1 MSEVVARRYAKAL
14 FEVAS
19 EQKCV
24 DLIEKDLKQINDTFV
39 VSPELTRLFSHP
51 AFGAEQKKELAA
63 KVFKG
68 LNKYTSNLVCLL
80 IDRHR
85 EAVLHDIFEEFKS
98 LANEAKGVAEAI
110 VTTAFHLEASDKEQ
124 LLATFEPI
132 VGKKM
137 EIVEKV
143 DSDILGGVIVQ
154 IGDRLYDGSL
164 RTKLNRFQ
172 ERLKRT
178 QVG

>member
-1 MSEVVARRYAKAL
+1 MSKAVAKRYAKAL

-19 EQKCV
+19 EKKCV
-24 DLIEKDLKQINDTFV
+24 DLIEKDLKHIADIFAA
-39 VSPELTRLFSHP
+39 SPELSQMLNHP
-51 AFGAEQKKELAA
+51 AIGTEQKKELVT

-68 LNKYTSNLVCLL
+68 LDKYTNNLVYLL

-85 EAVLHDIFEEFKS
+85 ETVLPDIYEVYKS
-98 LANEAKGVAEAI
+98 LANEAKGVTEAI
-110 VTTAFHLEASDKEQ
+110 VTTAFELTADDKEQ

-132 VGKKM
+132 IGKKM

-164 RTKLNRFQ
+164 RTKLNRFR
-172 ERLKRT
+172 EHLKRT

>member
-1 MSEVVARRYAKAL
+1 MSEAVARRYAKAL

-19 EQKCV
+19 EQDCV
-24 DLIEKDLKQINDTFV
+24 DLIEKDLKQISDTFAA
-39 VSPELTRLFSHP
+39 SPELQKLFIHP
-51 AFGAEQKKELAA
+51 AIGAEQKKELAA

-68 LNKYTSNLVCLL
+68 LNEYTSNLVCLL

-85 EAVLHDIFEEFKS
+85 EAILHDIFGEYKA
-98 LANEAKGVAEAI
+98 LANEAKGIAEAI
-110 VTTAFHLEASDKEQ
+110 VTTAFELTDRDKEQ

-132 VGKKM
+132 IGKKM
-137 EIVEKV
+137 KIIEKV

-164 RTKLNRFQ
+164 RTKLDRFQ
-172 ERLKRT
+172 ERLK
-178 QVG
+178 QAKVG

>member
-1 MSEVVARRYAKAL
+1 MSEAVARRYAKAL

-19 EQKCV
+19 EQNCV
-24 DLIEKDLKQINDTFV
+24 DLIEKDLKQIADTFAA
-39 VSPELTRLFSHP
+39 SPELQKMFNHP
-51 AFGAEQKKELAA
+51 AIGAKQKKEFAT
-63 KVFKG
+63 KVFGG
-68 LNKYTSNLVCLL
+68 LNKYTNNLVCLL
-80 IDRHR
+80 IDKNR
-85 EAVLHDIFEEFKS
+85 EAVLHDIYGKYKS
-98 LANEAKGVAEAI
+98 LANEAKGIAEAI
-110 VTTAFHLEASDKEQ
+110 VTTAFELTSSDKEQ

-132 VGKKM
+132 IGKKL
-137 EIVEKV
+137 EIVERV

-172 ERLKRT
+172 ERLKQT